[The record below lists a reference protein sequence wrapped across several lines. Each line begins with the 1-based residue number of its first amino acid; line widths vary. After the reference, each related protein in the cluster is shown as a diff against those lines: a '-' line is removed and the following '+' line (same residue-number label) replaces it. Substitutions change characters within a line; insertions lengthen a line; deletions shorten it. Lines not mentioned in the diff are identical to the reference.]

1 MQTLTFKG
9 LNKSVCRFWHVCISC
24 FYHLC
29 MDGMWMHQ
37 TRRLIPHW
45 TLGKLTSDQLLS
57 LHAKLR
63 LETECYKNWAISLAS
78 WPQYTTVIGW
88 QKPNKFM
95 VHVSMSP
102 PDYSLHF
109 YSIYVSSSFILS
121 LFRNPWIKSNL
132 KKVIICKWMKERT
145 LFDSWS
151 TEVDNKDKQSK
162 PTY

>member
-1 MQTLTFKG
+1 MSVDFGMFAYLVFIIFAWMACGCIKHEGSYLIGHWVSSPLTNYF
-9 LNKSVCRFWHVCISC
+9 H
-24 FYHLC
+24 C
-29 MDGMWMHQ
+29 MPGFAYKLSATKIEQ
-37 TRRLIPHW
+37 SHW
-45 TLGKLTSDQLLS
+45 P
-57 LHAKLR
+57 A
-63 LETECYKNWAISLAS
+63 
-78 WPQYTTVIGW
+78 VIGW